1 MLTKAVRNGLWNAL
15 STLTSALTGIV
26 VSVIVI
32 RTLDTQAYGEVS
44 YYAWLAGLLSALG
57 VLAFPA
63 ALTRFISELR
73 GQGRP
78 QEGEALAGWV
88 TRGLLALNAL
98 VGLVLLVWAARS
110 PYPVSL
116 YLAITAPLPFMNAL
130 GRLLTSSFWG
140 NEEYRPAAISLVLA
154 SFLQLGIAAAAAFF
168 HWGEPG
174 FLLALLSLSAVGSV
188 SLLFYAIRKGV
199 QRHLFQV
206 RQGPSRATLLMYL
219 AFSLPMILQTIFEMI
234 IWQRSEV
241 YFLAQL
247 STQAQIG
254 YYSLAFTIYGLC
266 VGMGYALVGGFFPAI
281 ARDFGAGDWVRVREK
296 IAQGVVLTTLFATP
310 LSFGA
315 LTMLGTLI
323 YWLYGE
329 KMFPSVPV
337 AQILFLGLIPS
348 VMVTVTGLTM
358 GAIRRPWA
366 TIPLGVAASVLNI
379 GLDFLLIPK
388 YGAIGA
394 AFANTGAQV
403 FYTLGAYWVL
413 LRVIGVTGRLYVP
426 WVSLGT
432 ILLLGFV
439 TTYLVP
445 HWLVLQGL
453 DWLAIPLAGV
463 LYLGAVWR
471 LGYLRALQER
481 EGYRVLHIL
490 GSRILPQN
498 PDAEGVSGVVRAAL
512 EIARAQTQQGY
523 QVWVAAV
530 GTENWERE
538 WQGVRLISLRPASIP
553 VLHLVGRELDLRVHL
568 PFVRLCLLEA
578 FDIVHTHLYDY
589 VRGLRA
595 RARVIHFHSDPLTQV
610 YQGQTPAL
618 GPGDFRLVAR
628 QSQAQVGVSQ
638 FVARRLQQGFS
649 QHGLEG
655 QVYWVHNGVDTQR
668 FDPQRYLPLR
678 RKLRQSWGV
687 AEDETV
693 FLFVGAIVLEKGVIH
708 LARAFARL
716 SQRYPKVHLVVA
728 GSSKLWGSQL
738 SSHDPHQ
745 AYAEEVRQTVGRC
758 KAHFLGNLPA
768 DQIPAVYAAA
778 DVVVTPSVMEEAFGL
793 VALEGMA
800 SGKPVIASISGG
812 LPEVVQ
818 LEAGLLVPPG
828 DETALEAALHTLAE
842 DPLARRSRGLAARQI
857 ALGFTWANTAQ
868 GLEQVYRAALQRH
881 YAPARLVEEVP
892 HGEEAQTHA

>member
-1 MLTKAVRNGLWNAL
+1 MLTKAVRNGLWNAV

-57 VLAFPA
+57 VSAFPA

-88 TRGLLALNAL
+88 TRRLLTLNAL
-98 VGLVLLVWAARS
+98 IGLALLVWALRS

-116 YLAITAPLPFMNAL
+116 YLAITAPLPLMNAL
-130 GRLLTSSFWG
+130 SRLLTSSFWG

-154 SFLQLGIAAAAAFF
+154 SFLQLGIAAIAALL
-168 HWGEPG
+168 HWGKPG
-174 FLLALLSLSAVGSV
+174 FLLALLSLSAVGSL
-188 SLLFYAIRKGV
+188 SLLFYALRKGAL
-199 QRHLFQV
+199 RHLFRI

-266 VGMGYALVGGFFPAI
+266 VAMGYALVGGFFPAI
-281 ARDFGAGDWVRVREK
+281 ARDFGAGDWARVREK

-315 LTMLGTLI
+315 VTMLGTVI

-348 VMVTVTGLTM
+348 VMVTVSGLTM

-366 TIPLGVAASVLNI
+366 TIPLGVAASALNI
-379 GLDFLLIPK
+379 GLDLLLIPK

-413 LRVIGVTGRLYVP
+413 LRVIGATGRLYMP

-439 TTYLVP
+439 TTYLIP

-481 EGYRVLHIL
+481 QGYRVLHVL
-490 GSRILPQN
+490 GNRILPRD

-512 EIARAQTQQGY
+512 EIARAQTQQGHR
-523 QVWVAAV
+523 VWVAAV
-530 GTENWERE
+530 GTETWERE
-538 WQGVRLISLRPASIP
+538 WQGVRLISLRPARLP
-553 VLHLVGRELDLRVHL
+553 VLHLAGHELDLRVHL
-568 PFVRLCLLEA
+568 AFVRLCLLEA

-595 RARVIHFHSDPLTQV
+595 GARVIHFHGDPLTRV
-610 YQGQTPAL
+610 YQGQSPAL
-618 GPGDFRLVAR
+618 KPGDFRLVAR
-628 QSQAQVGVSQ
+628 QSQAQVGVSRFITRQ
-638 FVARRLQQGFS
+638 LQRGFS

-655 QVYWVHNGVDTQR
+655 RVYCIYNGVDTER
-668 FDPQRYLPLR
+668 FDPQRYLR
-678 RKLRQSWGV
+678 QRHQLRQEWGV
-687 AEDETV
+687 ALDETV
-693 FLFVGAIVLEKGVIH
+693 FLFVGAMVLEKGVIH

-716 SQRYPKVHLVVA
+716 SQRYPKAHLLLA

-738 SSHDPHQ
+738 SDHDPHQ
-745 AYAEEVRQTVGRC
+745 AYAEEVRRHLERC
-758 KAHFLGNLPA
+758 KARFLGSLSPV
-768 DQIPAVYAAA
+768 QVPAVYAAA
-778 DVVVTPSVMEEAFGL
+778 DVVVIPSVMEEAFAL
-793 VALEGMA
+793 VALEAMA
-800 SGKPVIASISGG
+800 SGKPIIASATGG
-812 LPEVVQ
+812 LPEVV
-818 LEAGLLVPPG
+818 LPEAGLLVPPG
-828 DETALEAALHTLAE
+828 DEAALERAMLALAE
-842 DPLARRSRGLAARQI
+842 DPQARQARGLTARQI
-857 ALGFTWANTAQ
+857 ALGFTWNNAAE

-881 YAPARLVEEVP
+881 HPPSRLAEVP
-892 HGEEAQTHA
+892 HPEEARTHA